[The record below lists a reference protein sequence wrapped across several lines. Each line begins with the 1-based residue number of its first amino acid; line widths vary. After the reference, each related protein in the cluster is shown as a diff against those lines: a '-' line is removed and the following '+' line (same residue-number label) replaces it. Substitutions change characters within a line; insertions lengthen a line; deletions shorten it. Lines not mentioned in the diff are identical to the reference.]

1 MRNRLLKLT
10 TKYMCDNCNR
20 ILFQV
25 YNFKIITTAK
35 CLVYYKDFEQSLWHN
50 ILLKFTSNV
59 FVLCRLLSGLTLCY
73 FSVFVRQLRS
83 SSQSYQIWR
92 DNSARVNFVGLN
104 DPCKS
109 GQCRARVMCVSPLR
123 SAVSPLVKCV
133 TMSVRRSC
141 C

>member
-10 TKYMCDNCNR
+10 TKYVCDNCNR

-73 FSVFVRQLRS
+73 FSVGLFVRQLRS

-104 DPCKS
+104 DHW
-109 GQCRARVMCVSPLR
+109 
-123 SAVSPLVKCV
+123 
-133 TMSVRRSC
+133 
-141 C
+141 